1 MFMSVLE
8 QVVSEPVP
16 VPVDYYTGIYDHLH
30 EFLTEDV
37 SLYRDVLA
45 DCKRGV
51 LELGCGTGRVLLPLV
66 QEGFTLTG
74 IDVSVSALEV
84 TRRKLAELD
93 EPVRRRC
100 RLFRADMRT
109 FNLDRKFAAAIIP
122 FNTFLYMHTQQDQLA
137 CLRRIH
143 EHLEPGGTL
152 VIDVFNPRPVQKS
165 RQPGQ
170 LFHELSRYLDE
181 KQTILSYFSSYV
193 LSDGLFYWSRFF
205 EEIDP
210 AGRVEKH
217 FLMMVIK
224 CVYEDELR
232 QLAEQS
238 GFEVEAV
245 WGDYGRNPATAD
257 SPNLIFRLRK
267 RGD

>member
-1 MFMSVLE
+1 MAE
-8 QVVSEPVP
+8 P
-16 VPVDYYTGIYDHLH
+16 VPVDYYTGIYDLLH

-37 SLYRDVLA
+37 RLYQAVFEDRKRSL
-45 DCKRGV
+45 
-51 LELGCGTGRVLLPLV
+51 LELGCGTGRVLFPLLKD
-66 QEGFTLTG
+66 GFSVTG
-74 IDVSVSALEV
+74 LDLSSSALEV
-84 TRRKLAELD
+84 SRRKRAELE
-93 EPVRRRC
+93 EPDRSRC
-100 RLFRADMRT
+100 RLVRADMR
-109 FNLDRKFAAAIIP
+109 NYALDRRFAAAVIP
-122 FNTFLYMHTQQDQLA
+122 FNTFLYMLTPADQLA

-143 EHLEPGGTL
+143 EHLEPGGSL

-170 LFHELSRYLDE
+170 LFHELSRYLEE

-193 LSDGLFYWSRFF
+193 LADGLFYWSRFF

-217 FLMMVIK
+217 FVMMVIK
-224 CVYEDELR
+224 CLYEDELR

-245 WGDYGRNPATAD
+245 WGDYGRGPSSAD
-257 SPNLIFRLRK
+257 SPNLILCLRK
-267 RGD
+267 AGD